1 MTKLKTFYLTISP
14 LIWSLCW
21 VGLIF
26 GAVRSES
33 FMISSTLFLIAALGP
48 LLLAVTAECV
58 PAKYRLMIMKILG
71 II

>member
-1 MTKLKTFYLTISP
+1 MTKFRTFYLTISP
-14 LIWSLCW
+14 LIWSICW

-26 GAVRSES
+26 GTVRSES
-33 FMISSTLFLIAALGP
+33 FMVSSILFLTAALGP
-48 LLLAVTAECV
+48 LLLAFTAECV